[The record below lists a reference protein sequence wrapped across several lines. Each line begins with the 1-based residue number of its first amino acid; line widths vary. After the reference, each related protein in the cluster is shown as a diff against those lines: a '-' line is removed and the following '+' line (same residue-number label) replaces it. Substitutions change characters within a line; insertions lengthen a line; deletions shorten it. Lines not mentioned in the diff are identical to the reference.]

1 MSETAQYML
10 STSENIKN
18 HKPMGM
24 ANNEGNAGN
33 ALSLGMSFYF
43 FDYHYNYHYYLLSV
57 LVKTYK

>member
-1 MSETAQYML
+1 
-10 STSENIKN
+10 
-18 HKPMGM
+18 MGM

-43 FDYHYNYHYYLLSV
+43 FDYHYNYHFYLLSV